1 MSSNKKYTEEEV
13 QKLVKTTLSAATEGF
28 LEWLKLETDVVDI
41 DSREVLDNAEITM
54 KGGNPK
60 KISEYIYPR
69 LREHGIDFVK

>member
-1 MSSNKKYTEEEV
+1 MSSNKTYTEEEA

-28 LEWLKLETDVVDI
+28 LEWLKLETDVLDI

>member
-1 MSSNKKYTEEEV
+1 MSSNKTYTEEEA

-41 DSREVLDNAEITM
+41 DSREVLVNAEITM

>member
-1 MSSNKKYTEEEV
+1 MSSNKTYTEEEV